1 MGMAIWAA
9 LLEFDKSILPFYES
23 LTTEAYYTIA
33 VFIGMTVAVPYR
45 SLYQIANP
53 VLAKAIAEKDTARQ
67 EDLSCKSSMN
77 SLILCGGL
85 FLLINCNIHDIYRLL
100 PSGYEAGVSVVLII
114 SLAKLFDSISGLA
127 GSFIVYSRYFRWDLV
142 FSFCLMA
149 SVIGSNLYFI
159 PRWGMNGAAVSTLI
173 SLLVVNSLRVG
184 FVYLKTGHF
193 PFRWNSLVL
202 AGVLAVF
209 YGVFS
214 WWDFSFGPG
223 VVATVGA
230 IVVKSLLIAL
240 LFGAVVLKGGFSPEL
255 ASLGRSALGKVFPG
269 RGRRT

>member
-173 SLLVVNSLRVG
+173 SLLLQFAASGGIKIAIDTACLAKRYMNIDACHGMLMDICCKNSL
-184 FVYLKTGHF
+184 
-193 PFRWNSLVL
+193 L
-202 AGVLAVF
+202 AGE
-209 YGVFS
+209 Y
-214 WWDFSFGPG
+214 
-223 VVATVGA
+223 
-230 IVVKSLLIAL
+230 I
-240 LFGAVVLKGGFSPEL
+240 GF
-255 ASLGRSALGKVFPG
+255 RDI
-269 RGRRT
+269 